1 MLGGGVV
8 RRWCCVVMLGMSLG
22 QLSLA
27 QLDHKGLNILSKA
40 EGALSE
46 TLTLPERQWFGRDQA
61 SANSDID
68 DYLGDLIVRLEL
80 PSLVKLREN
89 YFKMEKQI
97 AKERIIIRDLREKRL
112 FAVAEDS
119 STLMKYTP
127 TDTLKGWAASTRG
140 DYDRLIEIHE
150 QNLAQYEA
158 SLVTLRENMS
168 DALSEIGVN
177 LAPEQLEFLYTT
189 VTGEETVRAIVL
201 FNSAIAVSTQL
212 QTLMETN
219 AQDFDA
225 VKRYYGMATILHRMV
240 VKIQM
245 DFIRKLEENYMVQL
259 KAYRT
264 EAERSLAE
272 AKRLQKSADSAQK
285 KVLQKNI
292 EANQLAVKAIDRY
305 MEYLKV
311 QAVNAK
317 AILKAAKAREAIALN
332 TYSTVKVSLDVL
344 SLMQESQRDF
354 KAFSTMQVPSIVP
367 FDNPELR
374 KEFMNITQKLND
386 Q

>member
-1 MLGGGVV
+1 MV

-22 QLSLA
+22 QLSVA
-27 QLDHKGLNILSKA
+27 QLDHKGLNLLSKA

-46 TLTLPERQWFGRDQA
+46 TLTLPEHQWFGRDQA
-61 SANSDID
+61 SANADID

-80 PSLVKLREN
+80 PNLVKLREN
-89 YFKMEKQI
+89 YFKVEKQMV
-97 AKERIIIRDLREKRL
+97 KERAVIRDLREKRL

-119 STLMKYTP
+119 TSTLMKYTP
-127 TDTLKGWAASTRG
+127 TDTLKGWTASTRG

-150 QNLAQYEA
+150 QNLMQYEE
-158 SLVTLRENMS
+158 SLVMLRENMS
-168 DALSEIGVN
+168 DALREIGVN
-177 LAPEQLEFLYTT
+177 LTPEQLEFLYTT

-201 FNSAIAVSTQL
+201 FNSAISVSEQL

-240 VKIQM
+240 VKIQT
-245 DFIRKLEENYMVQL
+245 DFIDKLENNYMVQL

-272 AKRLQKSADSAQK
+272 AKRLLKGADSAQK

-292 EANQLAVKAIDRY
+292 KANQLAMKAIDRY
-305 MEYLKV
+305 MDYLKV
-311 QAVNAK
+311 QALNAK
-317 AILKAAKAREAIALN
+317 TILKAAKAREAIALN